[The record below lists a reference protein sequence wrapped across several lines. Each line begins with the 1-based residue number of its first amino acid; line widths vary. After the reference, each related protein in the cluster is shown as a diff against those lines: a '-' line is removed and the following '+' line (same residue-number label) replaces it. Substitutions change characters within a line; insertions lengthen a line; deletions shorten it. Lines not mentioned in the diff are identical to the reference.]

1 MPVSPL
7 YLLLLPLSLCSPPT
21 ICGVVYDGG
30 GLTAPQLQVE
40 GSVAVRRLVM
50 TSEVSTLIVTR
61 GCVLTAYGDTEDD
74 EKILELESDCSA
86 TVLEQSTVIPSL
98 ANKIHSIHCY
108 CGNTCS
114 GSGDRDSSYNVAIII
129 LLHAVVI
136 FM

>member
-98 ANKIHSIHCY
+98 ASKIHSLHCY
-108 CGNTCS
+108 CGSTCS
-114 GSGDRDSSYNVAIII
+114 GSGYSRYNVIIII
-129 LLHAVVI
+129 LLHIVVI
-136 FM
+136 IL

>member
-108 CGNTCS
+108 CGNTCG
-114 GSGDRDSSYNVAIII
+114 GSGYSRYNVAIII
-129 LLHAVVI
+129 LLPIVLI
-136 FM
+136 IL